1 MRPLMPNAQFAVF
14 SFDQMRAGQTPLP
27 LLWLGLGQ
35 GAMAEKYCLRAPGS
49 GDENLLANQL
59 LAVITLAMNVVS
71 HGFPN
76 R

>member
-1 MRPLMPNAQFAVF
+1 
-14 SFDQMRAGQTPLP
+14 
-27 LLWLGLGQ
+27 
-35 GAMAEKYCLRAPGS
+35 MAEKYCLRAPGS